1 MRILKIATVL
11 AFVVGLCSSY
21 QLVHTAKVEGKG
33 KGPSQTQSQTITEAP
48 TAFDNTTNGLVDQ
61 ATHDIDR
68 ANFVKQEQITDGLGP
83 IYDARSC
90 GECHDNPTTGGSA
103 QFVEI
108 HVGHF
113 DGAKFIAPPGGD
125 QIPQRA
131 IDPAIQARVPP
142 GNEVR
147 AFRLALPLF
156 GDGYIECIAS
166 DTLVGISQHQPADM
180 RGEVIQG
187 PVLEAGTGTDVARF
201 GWKNITPSLV
211 TFASVAYLV
220 EEGITNPLQPME
232 ALSNGR
238 STAAF
243 DTVADPE
250 DNGSDIASFTQFIRS
265 LKAPS
270 RDATLA
276 ATATAQ
282 AGEVIFNK
290 IGCAICH
297 VTSIVTAPP
306 GATVNAGTFT
316 VPPALGNKRIH
327 PFSDFLLH
335 NIGTGDGIVQFGPQ
349 DTRLKIRTA
358 PLWGLRARPQLMHDG
373 LTFTRNEAILRHAGE
388 ATRVIREYKE
398 LSVSQ
403 KSKLLTF
410 LDSL

>member
-1 MRILKIATVL
+1 M
-11 AFVVGLCSSY
+11 
-21 QLVHTAKVEGKG
+21 
-33 KGPSQTQSQTITEAP
+33 
-48 TAFDNTTNGLVDQ
+48 
-61 ATHDIDR
+61 
-68 ANFVKQEQITDGLGP
+68 
-83 IYDARSC
+83 
-90 GECHDNPTTGGSA
+90 
-103 QFVEI
+103 
-108 HVGHF
+108 
-113 DGAKFIAPPGGD
+113 
-125 QIPQRA
+125 
-131 IDPAIQARVPP
+131 
-142 GNEVR
+142 
-147 AFRLALPLF
+147 
-156 GDGYIECIAS
+156 
-166 DTLVGISQHQPADM
+166 GISQRQPADM

-201 GWKNITPSLV
+201 GWKNLTSSLV
-211 TFASVAYLV
+211 TFASVAYNI

-243 DTVADPE
+243 DTVQDPE
-250 DNGSDIASFTQFIRS
+250 DNGADIASFTQFIRS

-270 RDATLA
+270 RDATLS
-276 ATATAQ
+276 ATADAQ

-306 GATVNAGTFT
+306 GATVNAGTFI
-316 VPPALGNKRIH
+316 VPQALGNKRIH

-398 LSVSQ
+398 LSGSQ
-403 KSKLLTF
+403 KNKLLTF